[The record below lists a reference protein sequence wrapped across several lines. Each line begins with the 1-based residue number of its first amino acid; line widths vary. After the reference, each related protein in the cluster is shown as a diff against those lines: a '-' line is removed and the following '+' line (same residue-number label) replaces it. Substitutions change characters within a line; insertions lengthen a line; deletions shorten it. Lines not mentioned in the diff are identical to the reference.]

1 MKKKIA
7 ILTSIFIS
15 LFCVCMIYTVKCS
28 ASVEKYIIETNHQLT
43 MKKGTKIKFVCNEEW
58 KSKRWKST
66 NKKII
71 KVNKKGKVTAFKKG
85 KATIKV
91 TNGEGKA
98 LTCKV
103 TVKKNIVEA
112 TEKNVT
118 LKVVDVHDEAA
129 SFVVSNNTDESIEL
143 LHISMNCASDEARIT
158 IKDPYLT
165 GIPPYI
171 CVPPK
176 SKYKG
181 SYSFSNYEITPGQYK
196 LKYTVA
202 KSTYP
207 FRMLNFALCG
217 SFLVP

>member
-1 MKKKIA
+1 MKKKIVRFIPIC
-7 ILTSIFIS
+7 IL
-15 LFCVCMIYTVKCS
+15 LFCICMGKTVKCS
-28 ASVEKYIIETNHQLT
+28 AAIEKYIIETNHRLT
-43 MKKGTKIKFVCNEEW
+43 IKKGAKIKFVCNEEW

-66 NKKII
+66 NKKVI
-71 KVNKKGKVTAFKKG
+71 KVNKKGKVTALKKG

-91 TNGEGKA
+91 TNGEGKT
-98 LTCKV
+98 LSCKV

-118 LKVVDVHDEAA
+118 LKVIDVHDEGV

-143 LHISMNCASDEARIT
+143 LHISMDCVSDKAGIT

-181 SYSFSNYEITPGQYK
+181 GYSFSNYEIAPGQYK

-207 FRMLNFALCG
+207 FRMLNFTLCG
-217 SFLVP
+217 SFFVQ